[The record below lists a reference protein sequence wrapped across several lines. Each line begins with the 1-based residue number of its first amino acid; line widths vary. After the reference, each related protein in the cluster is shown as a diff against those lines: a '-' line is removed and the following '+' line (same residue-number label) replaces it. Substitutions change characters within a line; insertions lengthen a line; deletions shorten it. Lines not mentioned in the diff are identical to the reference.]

1 MNLWKKAEELFV
13 EADLHKPEEHRF
25 QGWTRAQTAAY
36 ELWLRQPNHRQ
47 LLFYPTGTGK
57 TKTSLALLYS
67 AGFESMVVIAPP
79 KTHSGWIA
87 DAKTLGVT
95 IKPMSVQKF
104 RMADTKLPK
113 DTPIIVDEFHQT
125 GKHGGPA
132 FKKLERMARFF
143 PGIILASATPEYNDA
158 DRVYC
163 AAKIIEPEK
172 HMGGYLA
179 WVQRN
184 CHTSP
189 NPFAITPYIDG
200 LIGYEGEDAAAQWLV
215 DQGWCAYIEDT
226 ADWEA
231 IDLEIESDWD
241 PTYFDQLGF
250 DESQTRIMASDMEAR
265 HRIEYLLRVD
275 PETGR
280 VRNGIMEELIKV
292 MQEGDKPWLVF
303 CHHETIAR
311 ALMAVMSEVW
321 ETYLITGTQSGK
333 EVEQNKQ
340 GFLKSTASTRVLIG
354 TSALATGVD
363 GIDKVC
369 DRLLIFDDIVGD
381 HSLRRQLIG
390 RVLPRG
396 TYQRDTTVV
405 TAIVTRSSEF
415 N

>member
-1 MNLWKKAEELFV
+1 MNLWKKAEKLFV
-13 EADLHKPEEHRF
+13 EADLHKPEEHQF
-25 QGWTRAQTAAY
+25 KGWTLAQSQAY
-36 ELWLRQPNHRQ
+36 DLWLSRVDNRM

-57 TKTSLALLYS
+57 TKTSLALMAEAGYS
-67 AGFESMVVIAPP
+67 KAIVIAPP
-79 KTHSGWIA
+79 GTHTGWQA
-87 DAKTLGVT
+87 DAKTLGVELV
-95 IKPMSVQKF
+95 PMSVQKF
-104 RMADTKLPK
+104 RMKDTKLPK

-226 ADWEA
+226 AEWDSQERV
-231 IDLEIESDWD
+231 ILSHWD
-241 PTYFDQLGF
+241 PTHFTNLGY
-250 DESQTRIMASDMEAR
+250 DATQHRIMASDMEAR
-265 HRIEYLLRVD
+265 HREKYLLRVKENGLIR
-275 PETGR
+275 PE
-280 VRNGIMEELIKV
+280 II
-292 MQEGDKPWLVF
+292 EGMSDLFHDGKPWLIF
-303 CHHETIAR
+303 CHHETIAT
-311 ALMAVMSEVW
+311 ALANTFKVGL
-321 ETYLITGTQSGK
+321 ETHLITGKQSEK

-340 GFLKSTASTRVLIG
+340 AFLKSTNPYRVLIG
-354 TSALATGVD
+354 TTALATGVD

-369 DRLLIFDDIVGD
+369 DRLLIFDDIEGD